1 MFITETSNE
10 VGILASSGNSEVGAP
25 KMLART
31 MRREKRNNNKRSGR
45 LSTVEDTPVIRS
57 IFGALAL
64 LVLLGGAHAQT
75 TDPIKIGILND
86 QSGIYADL
94 AGPGS
99 VIAAR
104 LAVEDAGRRVL
115 ERPVEVVVGDHQ
127 NKPDIGTALARRWYD
142 VDGVSA
148 VFDVPVSSIALAV
161 QEIARQKNKIAIF
174 SSASASDILG
184 KSCSPTTFQW
194 TFNTL
199 SAARS
204 TASAVFE
211 QGASSWYFVAA
222 DYAFG
227 HAMVRDATDVI
238 NQKGGK
244 VIGTVWH
251 PLGTSDFASYILQ
264 AQGSGAKVVAF
275 VSGGSDFI
283 NALKQANEFGIAAG
297 GQKIVSMQTF
307 ISDIHAIGLSIAQ
320 NLTLTA
326 AFYHDLDDQTRAWS
340 KRFAALSGGKMPTM
354 AQAGVYSAVRH
365 YLKGVAKSGTTDG
378 PAVAAAMRSLPVDDM
393 MTHGARIRDDGWV
406 MRDLYL
412 FRVKTPSE
420 SKAPWDYYQM
430 LAKIDAEQAAPPRL
444 PDCK

>member
-1 MFITETSNE
+1 VIRLRFCALVLSL
-10 VGILASSGNSEVGAP
+10 LASTA
-25 KMLART
+25 
-31 MRREKRNNNKRSGR
+31 
-45 LSTVEDTPVIRS
+45 D
-57 IFGALAL
+57 
-64 LVLLGGAHAQT
+64 AQSPN
-75 TDPIKIGILND
+75 PIKIGVLND

-104 LAVEDAGRRVL
+104 LAVEDAGGSVL
-115 ERPVEVVVGDHQ
+115 GRPIEVVVADHQ
-127 NKPDIGTALARRWYD
+127 GKPDIGAAIARRWYD
-142 VDGVSA
+142 ADGVSA
-148 VFDVPVSSIALAV
+148 IFDVPVSSIALAV
-161 QEIARQKNKIAIF
+161 QEIARQKNQIAIF

-204 TASAVFE
+204 TASAVFD
-211 QGASSWYFVAA
+211 QGAKSWYFVAA

-227 HAMVRDATDVI
+227 RAMVRDATSVV
-238 NQKGGK
+238 NEKGGK
-244 VIGTVWH
+244 VLGAVWH
-251 PLGTSDFASYILQ
+251 PLGTSDFASYLLQ

-283 NALKQANEFGIAAG
+283 TALKQSNEFGLAAG

-326 AFYHDLDDQTRAWS
+326 AFYWDLDDQTRAWS
-340 KRFAALSGGKMPTM
+340 KRFGSLSGGKMPTM

-365 YLKGVAKSGTTDG
+365 YLKGVARAQTTDG
-378 PAVAAAMRSLPVDDM
+378 AAVAAAMREMPVEDM
-393 MTHGARIRDDGWV
+393 MTHGARIRDDGWL

-412 FRVKTPSE
+412 LQVKTPTE
-420 SKAPWDYYQM
+420 SKAPWDYYR
-430 LAKIDAEQAAPPRL
+430 LLSKIGAEEAAPPRL
-444 PDCK
+444 PECK

>member
-1 MFITETSNE
+1 
-10 VGILASSGNSEVGAP
+10 
-25 KMLART
+25 
-31 MRREKRNNNKRSGR
+31 
-45 LSTVEDTPVIRS
+45 VIRLT
-57 IFGALAL
+57 FCALAL
-64 LVLLGGAHAQT
+64 SLLMSTANAQSPN
-75 TDPIKIGILND
+75 PIKIGVLND

-94 AGPGS
+94 AGPGA

-104 LAVEDAGRRVL
+104 LAVEDAGGSVL
-115 ERPVEVVVGDHQ
+115 GRPIEVVVADHQ
-127 NKPDIGTALARRWYD
+127 GKPDIGAAIARRWYD
-142 VDGVSA
+142 ADGVSA
-148 VFDVPVSSIALAV
+148 IFDVPVSSIALAV
-161 QEIARQKNKIAIF
+161 QEVARQKNQIAIF

-204 TASAVFE
+204 TASAVFDR
-211 QGASSWYFVAA
+211 GAKTWYFVAA

-227 HAMVRDATDVI
+227 RAMVRDASNVI
-238 NQKGGK
+238 NEKGGN
-244 VIGTVWH
+244 VVGTVWH
-251 PLGTSDFASYILQ
+251 PLGTSDFASYLLQ

-283 NALKQANEFGIAAG
+283 NALKQANEFGLAAG

-326 AFYHDLDDQTRAWS
+326 AFYWDLDDQTRAWS
-340 KRFAALSGGKMPTM
+340 KRFGSLSGGKMPTM

-365 YLKGVAKSGTTDG
+365 YLKGVAKAQTTDG
-378 PAVAAAMRSLPVDDM
+378 AAVAAAMREIPVEDM

-412 FRVKTPSE
+412 FQVKTPTE
-420 SKAPWDYYQM
+420 SKAPWDYYK
-430 LAKIDAEQAAPPRL
+430 LLSKIGAEQAAPPRL
-444 PDCK
+444 PECK

>member
-1 MFITETSNE
+1 
-10 VGILASSGNSEVGAP
+10 
-25 KMLART
+25 
-31 MRREKRNNNKRSGR
+31 
-45 LSTVEDTPVIRS
+45 VIRLT
-57 IFGALAL
+57 FCA
-64 LVLLGGAHAQT
+64 LVLSLFAGTADAQSPN
-75 TDPIKIGILND
+75 PIKIGVLND

-104 LAVEDAGRRVL
+104 LAVEDAGGSVL
-115 ERPVEVVVGDHQ
+115 GRPIEVVVADHQ
-127 NKPDIGTALARRWYD
+127 GKPDIGAAIARRWYD
-142 VDGVSA
+142 ADGVSA
-148 VFDVPVSSIALAV
+148 IFDVPVSSIALAV
-161 QEIARQKNKIAIF
+161 QEVARQKNQIAIF

-204 TASAVFE
+204 TASAVFD
-211 QGASSWYFVAA
+211 QGAKSWYFVAA

-227 HAMVRDATDVI
+227 RAMVRDASSVV
-238 NQKGGK
+238 NEKGGK
-244 VIGTVWH
+244 VLGTVWH
-251 PLGTSDFASYILQ
+251 PLGTSDFASYLLQ

-283 NALKQANEFGIAAG
+283 NALKQANEFGLTAG

-326 AFYHDLDDQTRAWS
+326 AFYWDLDDQTRAWS
-340 KRFAALSGGKMPTM
+340 KRFGGLSGGKMPTM

-365 YLKGVAKSGTTDG
+365 YLKGVAKAQTTDG
-378 PAVAAAMRSLPVDDM
+378 AAVAAAMREIPVEDM

-412 FRVKTPSE
+412 FQVKTPTE
-420 SKAPWDYYQM
+420 SKAPWDYYKV
-430 LAKIDAEQAAPPRL
+430 LSKIGAEQAAPPRL
-444 PDCK
+444 PECK

>member
-1 MFITETSNE
+1 MIRLTFCALVLSL
-10 VGILASSGNSEVGAP
+10 LASTA
-25 KMLART
+25 
-31 MRREKRNNNKRSGR
+31 
-45 LSTVEDTPVIRS
+45 D
-57 IFGALAL
+57 
-64 LVLLGGAHAQT
+64 AQSPN
-75 TDPIKIGILND
+75 PIKIGVLND

-104 LAVEDAGRRVL
+104 LAVEDAGGSVL
-115 ERPVEVVVGDHQ
+115 GRPIEVVVADHQ
-127 NKPDIGTALARRWYD
+127 GKPDIGAAIARRWYD
-142 VDGVSA
+142 ADGVSA
-148 VFDVPVSSIALAV
+148 IFDVPVSSIALAV
-161 QEIARQKNKIAIF
+161 QEIARQKNQIAIF

-204 TASAVFE
+204 TASAVFD
-211 QGASSWYFVAA
+211 QGAKSWYFVAA

-227 HAMVRDATDVI
+227 RAMVRDATSVV
-238 NQKGGK
+238 NEKGGK
-244 VIGTVWH
+244 VLGAVWH
-251 PLGTSDFASYILQ
+251 PLGTSDFASYLLQ

-283 NALKQANEFGIAAG
+283 NALKQSNEFGLAAG

-326 AFYHDLDDQTRAWS
+326 AFYWDLDDQTRAWS
-340 KRFAALSGGKMPTM
+340 KRFGSLSGGKMPTM

-365 YLKGVAKSGTTDG
+365 YLKGVARAQTTDG
-378 PAVAAAMRSLPVDDM
+378 AAVAAAMREMPVEDM

-412 FRVKTPSE
+412 FQVKTPTE
-420 SKAPWDYYQM
+420 SKAPWDYYR
-430 LAKIDAEQAAPPRL
+430 LLSKIGAEQAAPPRL
-444 PDCK
+444 PECK

>member
-1 MFITETSNE
+1 VIRLTFCALVLSL
-10 VGILASSGNSEVGAP
+10 LASTA
-25 KMLART
+25 
-31 MRREKRNNNKRSGR
+31 
-45 LSTVEDTPVIRS
+45 D
-57 IFGALAL
+57 
-64 LVLLGGAHAQT
+64 AQSPN
-75 TDPIKIGILND
+75 PIKIGVLND

-104 LAVEDAGRRVL
+104 LAVEDAGGSVL
-115 ERPVEVVVGDHQ
+115 GRPIEVVVADHQ
-127 NKPDIGTALARRWYD
+127 GKPDIGAAIARRWYD
-142 VDGVSA
+142 ADDVSA
-148 VFDVPVSSIALAV
+148 IFDVPVSSIALAV
-161 QEIARQKNKIAIF
+161 QEVARQKNRIAIF

-184 KSCSPTTFQW
+184 KSCNPTTFQW

-204 TASAVFE
+204 TASAVFD
-211 QGASSWYFVAA
+211 QGAKSWYFVAA

-227 HAMVRDATDVI
+227 RAMMRDATSVV
-238 NQKGGK
+238 NEKGGK
-244 VIGTVWH
+244 VLGAVWH
-251 PLGTSDFASYILQ
+251 PLGTSDFASYLLQ

-283 NALKQANEFGIAAG
+283 TALKQSNEFGLAAG

-326 AFYHDLDDQTRAWS
+326 AFYWDLDDQTRAWS
-340 KRFAALSGGKMPTM
+340 KRFGSLSGGKMPTM

-365 YLKGVAKSGTTDG
+365 YLKGVARAQTTDG
-378 PAVAAAMRSLPVDDM
+378 AAVAAAMREMPVEDM
-393 MTHGARIRDDGWV
+393 MTHGARIRDDGWL

-412 FRVKTPSE
+412 FQVKTPTE
-420 SKAPWDYYQM
+420 SKAPWDYYR
-430 LAKIDAEQAAPPRL
+430 LLSKIGAEEAAPPRL
-444 PDCK
+444 PECK

>member
-1 MFITETSNE
+1 VKKSILTVFTFLVLAGNTQAETSE
-10 VGILASSGNSEVGAP
+10 
-25 KMLART
+25 
-31 MRREKRNNNKRSGR
+31 
-45 LSTVEDTPVIRS
+45 
-57 IFGALAL
+57 
-64 LVLLGGAHAQT
+64 
-75 TDPIKIGILND
+75 PIKIGVLND

-99 VIAAR
+99 VAAAR
-104 LAVEDAGRRVL
+104 LAVEDAGGSVL
-115 ERPVEVVVGDHQ
+115 GRKVEVVVADHQ
-127 NKPDIGTALARRWYD
+127 GKPDIGASIARRWYD

-148 VFDVPVSSIALAV
+148 IFDVPVSSIALAV
-161 QEIARQKNKIAIF
+161 QEIARQKNKIAAF

-204 TASAVFE
+204 TASAVFDD
-211 QGASSWYFVAA
+211 GAKSWYFIAA

-227 HAMVRDATDVI
+227 RAMVRDATAVI
-238 NQKGGK
+238 TEKGGR
-244 VIGTVWH
+244 VVGTAWH
-251 PLGTSDFASYILQ
+251 ALGTSDFASYLLQ
-264 AQGSGAKVVAF
+264 AQGSGAQVVGI

-283 NALKQANEFGIAAG
+283 NALKQSNEFGLAAG

-307 ISDIHAIGLSIAQ
+307 ISDIHSIGLSIAQ

-326 AFYHDLDDQTRAWS
+326 AFYWDLDDQTRAWS
-340 KRFAALSGGKMPTM
+340 KRFGDKMGGKMPTM

-365 YLKGVAKSGTTDG
+365 YLKGIAKAGTTDG
-378 PAVAAAMRSLPVDDM
+378 SAVAAAMREMPVDDM
-393 MTHGARIRDDGWV
+393 MTHNARIRDDGWV

-420 SKAPWDYYQM
+420 SKAPWDYYKL
-430 LAKIDAEQAAPPRL
+430 LAKIDAEKAAPPRL
-444 PDCK
+444 ADCK

>member
-1 MFITETSNE
+1 VKKSILTVFTFLVLAGNTQAETSE
-10 VGILASSGNSEVGAP
+10 
-25 KMLART
+25 
-31 MRREKRNNNKRSGR
+31 
-45 LSTVEDTPVIRS
+45 
-57 IFGALAL
+57 
-64 LVLLGGAHAQT
+64 
-75 TDPIKIGILND
+75 PIKIGVLND

-99 VIAAR
+99 VAAAR
-104 LAVEDAGRRVL
+104 LAVEDAGGSVL
-115 ERPVEVVVGDHQ
+115 GRKVEVVVADHQ
-127 NKPDIGTALARRWYD
+127 GKPDIGASIARRWYD

-148 VFDVPVSSIALAV
+148 IFDVPVSSIALAV
-161 QEIARQKNKIAIF
+161 QEIARQKNKIAAF

-204 TASAVFE
+204 TASAVFDD
-211 QGASSWYFVAA
+211 GAKSWYFIAA

-227 HAMVRDATDVI
+227 RAMVRDATAVI
-238 NQKGGK
+238 TEKGGR
-244 VIGTVWH
+244 VVGTAWH
-251 PLGTSDFASYILQ
+251 ALGTSDFASYLLQ
-264 AQGSGAKVVAF
+264 AQGSGAQVVGI

-283 NALKQANEFGIAAG
+283 NALKQSNEFGLAAG

-307 ISDIHAIGLSIAQ
+307 ISDIHSIGLSIAQ

-326 AFYHDLDDQTRAWS
+326 AFYWDLDDQTRAWS
-340 KRFAALSGGKMPTM
+340 KRFGDKMGGKMPTM

-365 YLKGVAKSGTTDG
+365 YLKGIAKAGTTDG
-378 PAVAAAMRSLPVDDM
+378 SAVAAAMREMPVDDM
-393 MTHGARIRDDGWV
+393 MTHNARIRDDGWV

-420 SKAPWDYYQM
+420 SKAPWDYYKL
-430 LAKIDAEQAAPPRL
+430 LAKIDAKKAAPPRL
-444 PDCK
+444 ADCK

>member
-1 MFITETSNE
+1 MISGAFAALIT
-10 VGILASSGNSEVGAP
+10 
-25 KMLART
+25 
-31 MRREKRNNNKRSGR
+31 
-45 LSTVEDTPVIRS
+45 LS
-57 IFGALAL
+57 A
-64 LVLLGGAHAQT
+64 AHAQT
-75 TDPIKIGILND
+75 ADPIKIGILND

-99 VIAAR
+99 VAAAK
-104 LAVEDAGRRVL
+104 LAVEDAGGSVL
-115 ERPVEVVVGDHQ
+115 GRKIEVVVADHQ
-127 NKPDIGTALARRWYD
+127 GKPDIGASIARRWYD
-142 VDGVSA
+142 AEGVSA
-148 VFDVPVSSIALAV
+148 IFDVPVSSIALAV
-161 QEIARQKNKIAIF
+161 QEIARQKNKIAAF

-204 TASAVFE
+204 TASAVFDD
-211 QGASSWYFVAA
+211 GAKSWYFVAA

-227 HAMVRDATDVI
+227 KAMVRDATTVI
-238 NQKGGK
+238 NDRGGR
-244 VIGTVWH
+244 VVGTAWH
-251 PLGTSDFASYILQ
+251 ALGTSDYASYLLQ
-264 AQGSGAKVVAF
+264 AQGSGAQVVAI

-283 NALKQANEFGIAAG
+283 NVLKQSNEFGLAAG

-307 ISDIHAIGLSIAQ
+307 ISDIHSIGLSIAQ

-326 AFYHDLDDQTRAWS
+326 AFYWDLDDQTRAWA
-340 KRFAALSGGKMPTM
+340 KRFGGLMGGRMPTM

-365 YLKGVAKSGTTDG
+365 YLKGIAKAGSTDG
-378 PAVAAAMRSLPVDDM
+378 PAVAAAMREIPVDDM
-393 MTHGARIRDDGWV
+393 MTHNARIRDDGWV

-420 SKAPWDYYQM
+420 SKAPWDYYK
-430 LAKIDAEQAAPPRL
+430 LLTKIDAEKAAPPRL

>member
-1 MFITETSNE
+1 VIRLTFCALVLSL
-10 VGILASSGNSEVGAP
+10 LASTA
-25 KMLART
+25 
-31 MRREKRNNNKRSGR
+31 
-45 LSTVEDTPVIRS
+45 D
-57 IFGALAL
+57 
-64 LVLLGGAHAQT
+64 AQSPN
-75 TDPIKIGILND
+75 PIKIGVLND

-104 LAVEDAGRRVL
+104 LAVEDAGGSVL
-115 ERPVEVVVGDHQ
+115 GRPIEVVVADHQ
-127 NKPDIGTALARRWYD
+127 GKPDIGAAIARRWYD
-142 VDGVSA
+142 ADGVSA
-148 VFDVPVSSIALAV
+148 IFDVPVSSIALAV
-161 QEIARQKNKIAIF
+161 QEIARQKNQIAIF

-204 TASAVFE
+204 TASAVFD
-211 QGASSWYFVAA
+211 QGAKSWYFVAA

-227 HAMVRDATDVI
+227 RAMVRDATSVV
-238 NQKGGK
+238 NEKGGK
-244 VIGTVWH
+244 VLGAVWH
-251 PLGTSDFASYILQ
+251 PLGTSDFASYLLQ

-283 NALKQANEFGIAAG
+283 NALKQSNEFGLAAG

-326 AFYHDLDDQTRAWS
+326 AFYWDLDDQTRAWS
-340 KRFAALSGGKMPTM
+340 KRFGSLSGGKMPTM

-365 YLKGVAKSGTTDG
+365 YLKGVARAKTTDG
-378 PAVAAAMRSLPVDDM
+378 AAVAAAMREMPVEDM

-412 FRVKTPSE
+412 FQVKTPTE
-420 SKAPWDYYQM
+420 SKAPWDYYR
-430 LAKIDAEQAAPPRL
+430 LLSKIGAEQAAPPRL
-444 PDCK
+444 PECK

>member
-1 MFITETSNE
+1 LTLCALVLSL
-10 VGILASSGNSEVGAP
+10 LASTA
-25 KMLART
+25 
-31 MRREKRNNNKRSGR
+31 
-45 LSTVEDTPVIRS
+45 D
-57 IFGALAL
+57 
-64 LVLLGGAHAQT
+64 AQSPN
-75 TDPIKIGILND
+75 PIKIGVLND

-104 LAVEDAGRRVL
+104 LAVEDAGGSVL
-115 ERPVEVVVGDHQ
+115 GRPIEVVVADHQ
-127 NKPDIGTALARRWYD
+127 GKPDIGAAIARRWYD
-142 VDGVSA
+142 ADGVSA
-148 VFDVPVSSIALAV
+148 IFDVPVSSIALAV
-161 QEIARQKNKIAIF
+161 QEIARQKNQIAIF

-204 TASAVFE
+204 TASAVFD
-211 QGASSWYFVAA
+211 QGAKSWYFVAA

-227 HAMVRDATDVI
+227 RAMVRDATSVV
-238 NQKGGK
+238 NEKGGK
-244 VIGTVWH
+244 VLGAVWH
-251 PLGTSDFASYILQ
+251 PLGTSDFASYLLQ

-283 NALKQANEFGIAAG
+283 NALKQSNEFGLAAG

-326 AFYHDLDDQTRAWS
+326 AFYWDLDDQTRAWS
-340 KRFAALSGGKMPTM
+340 KRFGSLSGGKMPTM

-365 YLKGVAKSGTTDG
+365 YLKGVARAQTTDG
-378 PAVAAAMRSLPVDDM
+378 TAVAAAMREMPVEDM

-412 FRVKTPSE
+412 FQVKTPTE
-420 SKAPWDYYQM
+420 SKAPWDYYR
-430 LAKIDAEQAAPPRL
+430 LLSKIGAEQAAPPRL

>member
-1 MFITETSNE
+1 VIRLTFCALVLSL
-10 VGILASSGNSEVGAP
+10 LASTA
-25 KMLART
+25 
-31 MRREKRNNNKRSGR
+31 
-45 LSTVEDTPVIRS
+45 D
-57 IFGALAL
+57 
-64 LVLLGGAHAQT
+64 AQSPN
-75 TDPIKIGILND
+75 PIKIGVLND

-104 LAVEDAGRRVL
+104 LAVEDAGGSVL
-115 ERPVEVVVGDHQ
+115 GRPIEVVVADHQ
-127 NKPDIGTALARRWYD
+127 GKPDIGAAIARRWYD
-142 VDGVSA
+142 ADGVSA
-148 VFDVPVSSIALAV
+148 IFDVPVSSIALAV
-161 QEIARQKNKIAIF
+161 QEIARQKNQIAIF

-204 TASAVFE
+204 TASAVFD
-211 QGASSWYFVAA
+211 QGAKSWYFVAA

-227 HAMVRDATDVI
+227 RAMVRDATSVV
-238 NQKGGK
+238 NEKGGK
-244 VIGTVWH
+244 VLGAVWH
-251 PLGTSDFASYILQ
+251 PLGTSDFASYLLQ

-283 NALKQANEFGIAAG
+283 NALKQSNEFGLAAG

-326 AFYHDLDDQTRAWS
+326 AFYWDLDDQTRAWS
-340 KRFAALSGGKMPTM
+340 KRFGSLSGGKMPTM

-365 YLKGVAKSGTTDG
+365 YLKGVARAQTTDG
-378 PAVAAAMRSLPVDDM
+378 AAVAAAMREMPVEDM

-412 FRVKTPSE
+412 FQVKTPTE
-420 SKAPWDYYQM
+420 SKAPWDYYR
-430 LAKIDAEQAAPPRL
+430 LLSKIGAEQAAPPRL
-444 PDCK
+444 PECK

>member
-1 MFITETSNE
+1 LVLSL
-10 VGILASSGNSEVGAP
+10 LASTA
-25 KMLART
+25 
-31 MRREKRNNNKRSGR
+31 
-45 LSTVEDTPVIRS
+45 D
-57 IFGALAL
+57 
-64 LVLLGGAHAQT
+64 AQSPN
-75 TDPIKIGILND
+75 PIKIGVLND

-104 LAVEDAGRRVL
+104 LAVEDAGGSVL
-115 ERPVEVVVGDHQ
+115 GRPIEVVVADHQ
-127 NKPDIGTALARRWYD
+127 GKPDIGAAIARRWYD
-142 VDGVSA
+142 ADGVSA
-148 VFDVPVSSIALAV
+148 IFDVPVSSIALAV
-161 QEIARQKNKIAIF
+161 QEIARQKNQIAIF

-204 TASAVFE
+204 TASAVFD
-211 QGASSWYFVAA
+211 QGAKSWYFVAA

-227 HAMVRDATDVI
+227 RAMVRDATSVV
-238 NQKGGK
+238 NEKGGK
-244 VIGTVWH
+244 VLGAVWH
-251 PLGTSDFASYILQ
+251 PLGTSDFASYLLQ

-283 NALKQANEFGIAAG
+283 NALKQSNEFGLAAG

-326 AFYHDLDDQTRAWS
+326 AFYWDLDDQTRAWS
-340 KRFAALSGGKMPTM
+340 KRFGSLSGGKMPTM

-365 YLKGVAKSGTTDG
+365 YLKGVARAQTTDG
-378 PAVAAAMRSLPVDDM
+378 AAVAAAMREIPVEDM

-412 FRVKTPSE
+412 FQVKTPTE
-420 SKAPWDYYQM
+420 SKAPWDYYR
-430 LAKIDAEQAAPPRL
+430 LLSKIEAEQAAPPRL

>member
-1 MFITETSNE
+1 LVLSL
-10 VGILASSGNSEVGAP
+10 LASTA
-25 KMLART
+25 
-31 MRREKRNNNKRSGR
+31 
-45 LSTVEDTPVIRS
+45 D
-57 IFGALAL
+57 
-64 LVLLGGAHAQT
+64 AQSPN
-75 TDPIKIGILND
+75 PIKIGVLND

-104 LAVEDAGRRVL
+104 LAVEDAGGSVL
-115 ERPVEVVVGDHQ
+115 GRPIEVVVADHQ
-127 NKPDIGTALARRWYD
+127 GKPDIGAAIARRWYD
-142 VDGVSA
+142 ADGVSA
-148 VFDVPVSSIALAV
+148 IFDVPVSSIALAV
-161 QEIARQKNKIAIF
+161 QEIARQKNQIAIF

-204 TASAVFE
+204 TASAVFD
-211 QGASSWYFVAA
+211 QGAKSWYFVAA

-227 HAMVRDATDVI
+227 RAMVRDATSVV
-238 NQKGGK
+238 NEKGGK
-244 VIGTVWH
+244 VLGAVWH
-251 PLGTSDFASYILQ
+251 PLGTSDFASYLLQ

-283 NALKQANEFGIAAG
+283 NALKQSNEFGLAAG

-326 AFYHDLDDQTRAWS
+326 AFYWDLDDQTRAWS
-340 KRFAALSGGKMPTM
+340 KRFGSLSGGKMPTM
-354 AQAGVYSAVRH
+354 AQAGVYSAVQH
-365 YLKGVAKSGTTDG
+365 HLKGVARAQTTDG
-378 PAVAAAMRSLPVDDM
+378 AAVAAAMREMPVEDM

-412 FRVKTPSE
+412 FQVKTPTE
-420 SKAPWDYYQM
+420 SKAPWDYYR
-430 LAKIDAEQAAPPRL
+430 LLSKIGAEQAAPPRL
-444 PDCK
+444 PECK

>member
-1 MFITETSNE
+1 MIRLRFCALVLSL
-10 VGILASSGNSEVGAP
+10 LASTA
-25 KMLART
+25 
-31 MRREKRNNNKRSGR
+31 
-45 LSTVEDTPVIRS
+45 D
-57 IFGALAL
+57 
-64 LVLLGGAHAQT
+64 AQSPN
-75 TDPIKIGILND
+75 PIKIGVLND

-104 LAVEDAGRRVL
+104 LAVEDAGGSVL
-115 ERPVEVVVGDHQ
+115 GRPIEVVVADHQ
-127 NKPDIGTALARRWYD
+127 GKPDIGAAIARRWYD
-142 VDGVSA
+142 ADGVSA
-148 VFDVPVSSIALAV
+148 IFDVPVSSIALAV
-161 QEIARQKNKIAIF
+161 QEIARQKNQIAIF

-204 TASAVFE
+204 TASAVFD
-211 QGASSWYFVAA
+211 QGAKSWYFVAA

-227 HAMVRDATDVI
+227 RAMVRDATSVV
-238 NQKGGK
+238 NEKGGK
-244 VIGTVWH
+244 VLGAVWH
-251 PLGTSDFASYILQ
+251 PLGTSDFASYLLQ

-283 NALKQANEFGIAAG
+283 TALKQSNEFGLAAG

-326 AFYHDLDDQTRAWS
+326 AFYWDLDDQTRAWS
-340 KRFAALSGGKMPTM
+340 KRFGSLSGGKMPTM

-365 YLKGVAKSGTTDG
+365 YLKGVARAQTTDG
-378 PAVAAAMRSLPVDDM
+378 AAVAAAMREMPVEDM
-393 MTHGARIRDDGWV
+393 MTHGARIRDDGWL

-412 FRVKTPSE
+412 FQVKTPTE
-420 SKAPWDYYQM
+420 SKAPWDYYR
-430 LAKIDAEQAAPPRL
+430 LLSKIGAEEAAPPRL
-444 PDCK
+444 PECK

>member
-1 MFITETSNE
+1 LVLSL
-10 VGILASSGNSEVGAP
+10 LASTA
-25 KMLART
+25 
-31 MRREKRNNNKRSGR
+31 
-45 LSTVEDTPVIRS
+45 D
-57 IFGALAL
+57 
-64 LVLLGGAHAQT
+64 AQSPN
-75 TDPIKIGILND
+75 PIKIGVLND

-104 LAVEDAGRRVL
+104 LAVEDAGGSVL
-115 ERPVEVVVGDHQ
+115 GRPIEVVVADHQ
-127 NKPDIGTALARRWYD
+127 GKPDIGAAIARRWYD
-142 VDGVSA
+142 ADGVSA
-148 VFDVPVSSIALAV
+148 IFDVPVSSIALAV
-161 QEIARQKNKIAIF
+161 QEIARQKNQIAIF

-204 TASAVFE
+204 TASAVFD
-211 QGASSWYFVAA
+211 QGAKSWYFVAA

-227 HAMVRDATDVI
+227 RAMVRDATSVV
-238 NQKGGK
+238 NEKGGK
-244 VIGTVWH
+244 VLGAVWH
-251 PLGTSDFASYILQ
+251 PLGTSDFASYLLQ

-283 NALKQANEFGIAAG
+283 NALKQSNEFGLAAG

-326 AFYHDLDDQTRAWS
+326 AFYWDLDDQTRAWS
-340 KRFAALSGGKMPTM
+340 KRFGSLSGGKMPTM

-365 YLKGVAKSGTTDG
+365 YLKGVARAQTTDG
-378 PAVAAAMRSLPVDDM
+378 AAVAAAMREMPVEDM
-393 MTHGARIRDDGWV
+393 MTHAAHIRDDGWV

-412 FRVKTPSE
+412 FQVKTPTE
-420 SKAPWDYYQM
+420 SKAPWDYYR
-430 LAKIDAEQAAPPRL
+430 LLSKIGAEQAAPPRL
-444 PDCK
+444 PECK

>member
-1 MFITETSNE
+1 VKKSILTVFAFLVLAGNMQAETSE
-10 VGILASSGNSEVGAP
+10 
-25 KMLART
+25 
-31 MRREKRNNNKRSGR
+31 
-45 LSTVEDTPVIRS
+45 
-57 IFGALAL
+57 
-64 LVLLGGAHAQT
+64 
-75 TDPIKIGILND
+75 PIKIGVLND

-99 VIAAR
+99 VVAAR
-104 LAVEDAGRRVL
+104 LAAEDAGGSVL
-115 ERPVEVVVGDHQ
+115 GRKVEVVVADHQ
-127 NKPDIGTALARRWYD
+127 GKPDIGASIARRWYD

-148 VFDVPVSSIALAV
+148 IFDVPVSSIALAV
-161 QEIARQKNKIAIF
+161 QEIARQKNKIAAF

-204 TASAVFE
+204 TASAVFDD
-211 QGASSWYFVAA
+211 GAKSWYFVAA

-227 HAMVRDATDVI
+227 RAMVRDATAVI
-238 NQKGGK
+238 TEKGGR
-244 VIGTVWH
+244 VVGTAWH
-251 PLGTSDFASYILQ
+251 ALGTSDFASYLLQ
-264 AQGSGAKVVAF
+264 AQGSGAQVVGI

-283 NALKQANEFGIAAG
+283 NALKQSNEFGLAAG

-307 ISDIHAIGLSIAQ
+307 ISDIHSIGLSIAQ

-326 AFYHDLDDQTRAWS
+326 AFYWDLDDQTRAWS
-340 KRFAALSGGKMPTM
+340 KRFGDQMGGRMPTM

-365 YLKGVAKSGTTDG
+365 YLKGVAKAGTTDG
-378 PAVAAAMRSLPVDDM
+378 PAAAAAMRETPVDDM
-393 MTHGARIRDDGWV
+393 MTHNAHIRDDGWV

-420 SKAPWDYYQM
+420 SKVPWDYYK
-430 LAKIDAEQAAPPRL
+430 LLSKIEAEKAAPPRL
-444 PDCK
+444 PDCRV

>member
-1 MFITETSNE
+1 M
-10 VGILASSGNSEVGAP
+10 
-25 KMLART
+25 
-31 MRREKRNNNKRSGR
+31 
-45 LSTVEDTPVIRS
+45 RS
-57 IFGALAL
+57 IISALAL
-64 LVLLGGAHAQT
+64 LALISGASAQT
-75 TDPIKIGILND
+75 TGPIKIGILND
-86 QSGIYADL
+86 QSGIYSDL

-104 LAVEDAGRRVL
+104 LAVEDAGGNVL
-115 ERPVEVVVGDHQ
+115 GRPVEVVIGDHQ
-127 NKPDIGTALARRWYD
+127 GKPDIGAALARRWYD
-142 VDGVSA
+142 VEGVSA
-148 VFDVPVSSIALAV
+148 IFDVPVSSIALAV
-161 QEIARQKNKIAIF
+161 QEIARQKNQIAIF

-184 KSCSPTTFQW
+184 KSCYPTTFQW

-204 TASAVFE
+204 TASAVIE
-211 QGASSWYFVAA
+211 QGAGSWYFVAA

-227 HAMVRDATDVI
+227 RAMVRDATDVI

-244 VIGTVWH
+244 VLGAVWH

-264 AQGSGAKVVAF
+264 AQSSGANVIAF
-275 VSGGSDFI
+275 VSGGSDFV
-283 NALKQANEFGIAAG
+283 NALKQANEFGVASG

-340 KRFAALSGGKMPTM
+340 KRFASLSGGKMPTM
-354 AQAGVYSAVRH
+354 AQAGVYSGVLH
-365 YLKGVAKSGTTDG
+365 YLKGVAKAGTTDG

-412 FRVKTPSE
+412 FRVKTPSQ
-420 SKAPWDYYQM
+420 SKAPWDYYQ
-430 LAKIDAEQAAPPRL
+430 LLGKIDAEQAAPPRL

>member
-1 MFITETSNE
+1 MIRLTFCALVLSL
-10 VGILASSGNSEVGAP
+10 LASTA
-25 KMLART
+25 
-31 MRREKRNNNKRSGR
+31 
-45 LSTVEDTPVIRS
+45 D
-57 IFGALAL
+57 
-64 LVLLGGAHAQT
+64 AQSPN
-75 TDPIKIGILND
+75 PIKIGVLND

-104 LAVEDAGRRVL
+104 LAVEDAGGSVL
-115 ERPVEVVVGDHQ
+115 GRPIEVVVADHQ
-127 NKPDIGTALARRWYD
+127 GKPDIGAAIARRWYD
-142 VDGVSA
+142 ADGVSA
-148 VFDVPVSSIALAV
+148 IFDVPVSSIALAV
-161 QEIARQKNKIAIF
+161 QEIARQKNQIAIF

-204 TASAVFE
+204 TASAVFD
-211 QGASSWYFVAA
+211 QGAKSWYFVAA

-227 HAMVRDATDVI
+227 RAMVRDATSVV
-238 NQKGGK
+238 NEKGGK
-244 VIGTVWH
+244 VLGAVWH
-251 PLGTSDFASYILQ
+251 PLGTSDFASYLLQ

-283 NALKQANEFGIAAG
+283 NALKQSNEFGLAAG

-326 AFYHDLDDQTRAWS
+326 AFYWDLDDQTRAWS
-340 KRFAALSGGKMPTM
+340 KRFGSLSGGKMPTM

-365 YLKGVAKSGTTDG
+365 YLKGVARAQTTDG
-378 PAVAAAMRSLPVDDM
+378 TAVAAAMREMPVEDM

-412 FRVKTPSE
+412 FQVKTPTE
-420 SKAPWDYYQM
+420 SKAPWDYYR
-430 LAKIDAEQAAPPRL
+430 LLSKIGAEQAAPPRL

>member
-1 MFITETSNE
+1 MIRLTFCALVLSL
-10 VGILASSGNSEVGAP
+10 LASTA
-25 KMLART
+25 
-31 MRREKRNNNKRSGR
+31 
-45 LSTVEDTPVIRS
+45 D
-57 IFGALAL
+57 
-64 LVLLGGAHAQT
+64 AQSPN
-75 TDPIKIGILND
+75 PIKIGVLND

-104 LAVEDAGRRVL
+104 LAVEDAGGSVL
-115 ERPVEVVVGDHQ
+115 GRPIEVVVADHQ
-127 NKPDIGTALARRWYD
+127 GKPDIGAAIARRWYD
-142 VDGVSA
+142 ADGISA
-148 VFDVPVSSIALAV
+148 IFDVPVSSIALAV
-161 QEIARQKNKIAIF
+161 QEIARQKNQIAIF

-184 KSCSPTTFQW
+184 RSCSPTTFQW

-204 TASAVFE
+204 TASAVFD
-211 QGASSWYFVAA
+211 QGAKSWYFVAA

-227 HAMVRDATDVI
+227 RAMVRDATSVV
-238 NQKGGK
+238 NEKGGK
-244 VIGTVWH
+244 VLGAVWH
-251 PLGTSDFASYILQ
+251 PLGTSDFASYLLQ

-283 NALKQANEFGIAAG
+283 NALKQSNEFGLAAG

-326 AFYHDLDDQTRAWS
+326 AFYWDLDDQTRAWS
-340 KRFAALSGGKMPTM
+340 KRFGSLSGGKMPTM

-365 YLKGVAKSGTTDG
+365 YLKGVARAQTTDG
-378 PAVAAAMRSLPVDDM
+378 AAVAAAMREMPVEDM

-412 FRVKTPSE
+412 FQVKTPTE
-420 SKAPWDYYQM
+420 SKAPWDYYR
-430 LAKIDAEQAAPPRL
+430 LLSKIGAEQAAPPRL
-444 PDCK
+444 PECK